1 MDVYANKKTKILI
14 FAKYHMAKHIIEGIL
29 SHMKSRNTVHY
40 ITIEIETI
48 KSSDWKV
55 IPTEA
60 NFLSVSFIC

>member
-48 KSSDWKV
+48 KSSD
-55 IPTEA
+55 
-60 NFLSVSFIC
+60 